1 MDVTDL
7 DPAEV
12 LSVSHPLAHPPA
24 AVFAAFTEPDRLAA
38 WFGPPGWSVPRE
50 SVLLEV
56 RAGGRQQFRLVQDAD
71 PAQVAPVHGTYSRV
85 EPGVLLEGR
94 EALPGPDG
102 EPTASHVLT
111 RTEFVAT
118 GDGGTL
124 LVLTQGP
131 LPPAVHPG
139 AAAAW
144 RGSFSRLEALLATG

>member
-12 LSVSHPLAHPPA
+12 FSVSHDLPHPPT
-24 AVFAAFTEPDRLAA
+24 AVFAAFTDPDRLAA
-38 WFGPPGWSVPRE
+38 WFGPEGWSVPRE

-56 RAGGRQQFRLVQDAD
+56 RPGGRQRFRMVNDAD
-71 PAQVAPVHGTYSRV
+71 PAQVAPVHATYLRV
-85 EPGVLLEGR
+85 EQDALLEGR

-102 EPTASHVLT
+102 EPTHQHVLV
-111 RTEFVAT
+111 RTEFLAT

-131 LPPAVHPG
+131 LPAVVHAG
-139 AAAAW
+139 AAAGW
-144 RGSFSRLEALLATG
+144 RSSFAKLEALLARG